1 MNLVST
7 FEKKLLFTFGRHLWN
22 IFGIGGFFAF
32 LTGIILFI
40 NGSLLESAKTKEEYI
55 GKDKL
60 ITIEKIREATSG
72 QLTYK
77 EWLNSSSNKGQKLL
91 PYREWLKINML
102 EESNDFDTNTKLK
115 EKYSSYQQNFLQG
128 TGSNLFDRYKEYKKP
143 FQDEKERLSKEMNS
157 QDLLYQGY
165 KRSVYESNE
174 IKKGQRIIS
183 PLVTA
188 YGLGVIATASIFS
201 AVLSIERTS
210 SKNK

>member
-115 EKYSSYQQNFLQG
+115 EKYSSYHQ
-128 TGSNLFDRYKEYKKP
+128 KC
-143 FQDEKERLSKEMNS
+143 
-157 QDLLYQGY
+157 
-165 KRSVYESNE
+165 
-174 IKKGQRIIS
+174 
-183 PLVTA
+183 
-188 YGLGVIATASIFS
+188 
-201 AVLSIERTS
+201 
-210 SKNK
+210 